1 MKLAV
6 IQPYLFP
13 YLGYFQLIHAA
24 DVFVVYDD
32 VNYIKGGWIN
42 RNNILSQGHSQRVTL
57 AVSGASPNK
66 QINQVGVG
74 GNGKRLLRSI
84 YYSYTKAPQ
93 FKAVFPLLENVL
105 QQEETNLAVYLEKG
119 LRLICDYLGMYPE
132 WFVSSSIKKNRNL
145 RGQEKV
151 LDICER
157 LGATHYIN
165 LSGGKELYDREAFNE
180 KGIRLSFIESKALR
194 YPQFRDEYVPN
205 LSIIDVMMFNSK
217 DQCKCLLEEY
227 TLD

>member
-6 IQPYLFP
+6 MQPYLFP
-13 YLGYFQLIHAA
+13 YLGYFQLIHAV

-42 RNNILSQGHSQRVTL
+42 RNNILSQGRSQRVTL

-74 GNGKRLLRSI
+74 GNGKRMLRSI

-93 FKAVFPLLENVL
+93 FKAVFPMLEDVLL
-105 QQEETNLAVYLEKG
+105 QEETNLAIYLEKG
-119 LRLICDYLGMYPE
+119 LRLICDYLGMHPE
-132 WFVSSSIKKNRNL
+132 WYVSSDIEKNRNL

-151 LDICER
+151 IDICEM

-165 LSGGKELYDREAFNE
+165 LSGGKELYAREAFNE
-180 KGIRLSFIESKALR
+180 KGIRLSFVESKPLR

-205 LSIIDVMMFNSK
+205 LSVIDVMMFNSK

-227 TLD
+227 TIN